1 MNASEIPIT
10 VLADDLTGA
19 AEIAGILRR
28 FGFEPR
34 LFRSPDRRP
43 AQMTCVID
51 TDSRLLLPDAA
62 AKRVA
67 EAMHGVETREIVFK
81 KIDSLLRGPVGAEID
96 AVLDAMGRKTALVL
110 AQNPSRGRCVTRGHY
125 RVDGLALDQT
135 PFRNDPEFPRLT
147 DDIVR
152 YVQSD
157 RRKVILRDPGDAL
170 IYGAINVA
178 SAATMAEVDAWAD
191 TLDQTVLPI
200 GAADL
205 MTSFV
210 RGLGLPERTD
220 PPITFGLPRL
230 IVAGSASAYARSLP
244 AKAVSLGIPAVAM
257 CDDEL
262 EWTVQ
267 LVSALGSSGIVLMHV
282 GREVT
287 GGLAVAERIQ
297 AGIARC
303 VAQVVR
309 ACGTADLLV
318 DGGATASAVIR
329 ELGWRE
335 LIVRA
340 EVSPGVVALQSE
352 SPTRLTIKPGSY
364 AWPDAVWVA

>member
-1 MNASEIPIT
+1 MNPLDIPIT

-28 FGFEPR
+28 FGFEPH
-34 LFRSPDRRP
+34 LFRTPDRASART
-43 AQMTCVID
+43 TCVID
-51 TDSRLLLPDAA
+51 TDSRLLTPAA
-62 AKRVA
+62 AAARVA
-67 EAMHGVETREIVFK
+67 EALRGIEIPQRVFK

-96 AVLDAMGRKTALVL
+96 AALDATSMRTALVL
-110 AQNPSRGRCVTRGHY
+110 AQNPSRGRCVTGGLY
-125 RVDGLALDQT
+125 IVDGVPLHQT
-135 PFRNDPEFPRLT
+135 PFRADPEYPRHT
-147 DDIVR
+147 DQVVQYVR
-152 YVQSD
+152 SV
-157 RRKVILRDPGDAL
+157 RRKVLIRDPGDA
-170 IYGAINVA
+170 IIAGAINVV
-178 SAATMAEVDAWAD
+178 SAASLAEVDAWVSA
-191 TLDQTVLPI
+191 LDPTILPV

-205 MTSFV
+205 LTSFV
-210 RGLGLPERTD
+210 RRTGLPERTD
-220 PPITFGLPRL
+220 PPIAFGTPRL

-244 AKAVSLGIPAVAM
+244 PKARQLGIPAIAM
-257 CDDEL
+257 CEDEL
-262 EWTVQ
+262 EWTAR

-297 AGIARC
+297 VRIAQC

-309 ACGTADLLV
+309 AFGTADLLV